1 MLYQLWTAG
10 MLNSF
15 DPKIWCEIEWNLVR
29 NWMKIW
35 CEIELFY
42 SQNLV
47 RNWMKIWCEIEWV
60 LVRECQVEGQA
71 LYLDINIGDRWDFLC
86 VFVRLSPQSQCI
98 LGKKGAHPV
107 QLFSW
112 LPFYLLAQLESSQLS
127 CCLHHNHRSNLKSR
141 IAKSTGLNLDVAASL
156 TIPLI
161 IKVWFRIFFRFL
173 APILLSDKLLWI
185 VS

>member
-1 MLYQLWTAG
+1 MVRNWMKFGAE
-10 MLNSF
+10 LN
-15 DPKIWCEIEWNLVR
+15 ENLVR
-29 NWMKIW
+29 NWIILLTEFGAKLNEIW
-35 CEIELFY
+35 CGIEWKFGAKLNGF
-42 SQNLV
+42 
-47 RNWMKIWCEIEWV
+47 WCESAKW
-60 LVRECQVEGQA
+60 R
-71 LYLDINIGDRWDFLC
+71 DRHHTSICWDFLC